1 MHPRQPADSLQVVCD
16 APEPRVP
23 SYPDIPNADLLDR
36 IPLDARTVLDVGCGT
51 GALGA
56 AYRQLNPRA
65 VLLGIDNNPE
75 AAAIAAQ
82 RLDQVAVTD
91 IETDPLPFQLDTGID
106 CIIYG
111 DILEHLENPWDTLR
125 RHVDALSED
134 GTILICVPNV
144 EHWSFAARLLHG
156 NWQYEPSGLL
166 DATHLRWFSLD
177 SMRRMLLEVGLAL
190 CDVHPR
196 VFDADKGRA
205 FANAIGPSLRAM
217 GVDPQE
223 YLTRASA
230 IQYVWRARKRAR
242 QRLTVAGTML
252 EPIGG
257 VSHVRVVYPLR
268 AMASDPS
275 VTTHIVTPPQ
285 MPPAEPGT
293 PRICILH
300 RPVLAGARGAD
311 MVRRLLAEDWLVV
324 TEFDDHPDFFAAL
337 RGDEQ
342 LSFRG
347 VHAVQ
352 TSTPA
357 LAETLRS
364 RNPEV
369 MVFPNAVRVL
379 PEPCNFRL
387 PETMTLFFGA
397 LNRERDWEPLMP
409 ALNAV
414 AAAAGGRLRFEVVH
428 DRAFFQALETEH
440 KKFTPTCDHDTYME
454 LLAGCEIAFMPL
466 SDNAF
471 NRAKSDLKFIEAAA
485 CRAVALASP
494 IVYRASI
501 EDGRTG
507 VLFEDAAELH
517 DRLSRLLYMPD
528 VSLAIAEAAR
538 QYVAQNRMLA
548 YQVGDRIAWYR
559 SLWDRR
565 DELNA
570 ALRARLAGTP
580 MPAV

>member
-1 MHPRQPADSLQVVCD
+1 M
-16 APEPRVP
+16 P
-23 SYPDIPNADLLDR
+23 SYPETPNADLLER
-36 IPLDARTVLDVGCGT
+36 IPLDARTVLDVGCRT
-51 GALGA
+51 GALAA
-56 AYRQLNPRA
+56 AYRQRNPRA
-65 VLLGIDNNPE
+65 LLLGIEKDPA
-75 AAAIAAQ
+75 AAAIAEQ
-82 RLDQVAVTD
+82 WLDQVAVVD
-91 IETDPLPFQLDTGID
+91 VETDPLPFRLSAGID

-111 DILEHLENPWDTLR
+111 DILEHLEAPWETLR
-125 RHVDALSED
+125 RHLDVLSDD
-134 GTILICVPNV
+134 GTLLICIPNV
-144 EHWSFAARLLHG
+144 EHWSFAARLLQG
-156 NWQYEPSGLL
+156 TWDYEPSGLL
-166 DATHLRWFSLD
+166 DATHLRWFSLE
-177 SMRRMLLEVGLAL
+177 SMRRMLLVAGLSL

-196 VFDADKGRA
+196 VFDAEEGRA
-205 FANAIGPSLRAM
+205 FANAIAPSLRAM

-223 YLTRASA
+223 YLIRASA
-230 IQYVWRARKRAR
+230 LQYVWRARKRAR
-242 QRLTVAGTML
+242 PRLTVAATML

-285 MPPAEPGT
+285 MPPAKPGT

-300 RPVLAGARGAD
+300 RPVLAGARGSE
-311 MVRRLLAEDWLVV
+311 MLRRLLAEDWLVI

-357 LAETLRS
+357 LAETLRG

-369 MVFPNAVRVL
+369 MVFPNAIRVL
-379 PEPCNFRL
+379 QEPRNFRD
-387 PETMTLFFGA
+387 PQAMTVFFGA
-397 LNRERDWEPLMP
+397 LNRERDWAPLMP

-414 AAAAGGRLRFEVVH
+414 AAAAGERLRFQVVH
-428 DRAFFQALETEH
+428 DRAFFQALETPH
-440 KKFTPTCDHDTYME
+440 KRFTPTCDYDTYME

-466 SDNAF
+466 ADNTF
-471 NRAKSDLKFIEAAA
+471 NRAKSDLKFIEAGA

-517 DRLSRLLYMPD
+517 DRLLRLLYMPD
-528 VSLAIAEAAR
+528 VSLAIGEAAR
-538 QYVAQNRMLA
+538 EYVALNRMLA
-548 YQVGDRIAWYR
+548 YQVSARIAWYR

-565 DELNA
+565 EELNA
-570 ALRARLAGTP
+570 ALRARLAGAP
-580 MPAV
+580 IPAI

>member
-1 MHPRQPADSLQVVCD
+1 
-16 APEPRVP
+16 
-23 SYPDIPNADLLDR
+23 
-36 IPLDARTVLDVGCGT
+36 
-51 GALGA
+51 
-56 AYRQLNPRA
+56 
-65 VLLGIDNNPE
+65 
-75 AAAIAAQ
+75 
-82 RLDQVAVTD
+82 
-91 IETDPLPFQLDTGID
+91 
-106 CIIYG
+106 
-111 DILEHLENPWDTLR
+111 
-125 RHVDALSED
+125 
-134 GTILICVPNV
+134 
-144 EHWSFAARLLHG
+144 
-156 NWQYEPSGLL
+156 
-166 DATHLRWFSLD
+166 
-177 SMRRMLLEVGLAL
+177 
-190 CDVHPR
+190 
-196 VFDADKGRA
+196 
-205 FANAIGPSLRAM
+205 
-217 GVDPQE
+217 
-223 YLTRASA
+223 
-230 IQYVWRARKRAR
+230 
-242 QRLTVAGTML
+242 
-252 EPIGG
+252 
-257 VSHVRVVYPLR
+257 
-268 AMASDPS
+268 
-275 VTTHIVTPPQ
+275 
-285 MPPAEPGT
+285 
-293 PRICILH
+293 
-300 RPVLAGARGAD
+300 
-311 MVRRLLAEDWLVV
+311 
-324 TEFDDHPDFFAAL
+324 
-337 RGDEQ
+337 
-342 LSFRG
+342 
-347 VHAVQ
+347 
-352 TSTPA
+352 
-357 LAETLRS
+357 
-364 RNPEV
+364 V

>member
-1 MHPRQPADSLQVVCD
+1 
-16 APEPRVP
+16 VP

-51 GALGA
+51 GSLGA

-65 VLLGIDNNPE
+65 LLLGIDNDPQ
-75 AAAIAAQ
+75 AAAVAA
-82 RLDQVAVTD
+82 RRFDQVAVTD
-91 IETDPLPFQLDTGID
+91 VETDPLPFQLDEGID

-111 DILEHLENPWDTLR
+111 DVLEHLENPWEMLR

-144 EHWSFAARLLHG
+144 EHWSFAARLLRG
-156 NWQYEPSGLL
+156 TWDYEPSGLL

-177 SMRRMLLEVGLAL
+177 SMRRLLLETGLAL

-196 VFDADKGRA
+196 VLDAEKARD
-205 FANAIGPSLRAM
+205 FVTAIAPSLRAI

-223 YLTRASA
+223 YLTRASPL
-230 IQYVWRARKRAR
+230 QYVWRARKSAR
-242 QRLTVAGTML
+242 PRLTVAATML

-268 AMASDPS
+268 AMASDPW
-275 VTTHIVTPPQ
+275 VRTHIVTPPQ
-285 MPPAEPGT
+285 MPPAQPGM
-293 PRICILH
+293 PHICILH
-300 RPVLAGARGAD
+300 RPVLAGARGAET
-311 MVRRLLAEDWLVV
+311 MQRLLADDWLVV

-369 MVFPNAVRVL
+369 MVFPNAVRAL
-379 PEPCNFRL
+379 PEPRNFRT
-387 PETMTLFFGA
+387 PKTMTLFFGA
-397 LNRERDWEPLMP
+397 LNRERDWAPLMP
-409 ALNAV
+409 ALNSV
-414 AAAAGGRLRFEVVH
+414 AAAAGERLRFQVVH
-428 DRAFFQALETEH
+428 DRAFFQALETPH
-440 KKFTPTCDHDTYME
+440 KQFTPTCDHDTYMS
-454 LLAGCEIAFMPL
+454 LLAGCEIALMPL
-466 SDNAF
+466 ADTAF
-471 NRAKSDLKFIEAAA
+471 NRAKSDLKFIEAGA
-485 CRAVALASP
+485 CRVVALASP
-494 IVYRASI
+494 VVYRASI

-517 DRLSRLLYMPD
+517 DRLLRLLSMPD
-528 VSLAIAEAAR
+528 ASLAIAEAAR
-538 QYVAQNRMLA
+538 EYVAQNRMLA
-548 YQVGDRIAWYR
+548 YQVGARIAWYR

-570 ALRARLAGTP
+570 ALEERLAATP
-580 MPAV
+580 VPAS